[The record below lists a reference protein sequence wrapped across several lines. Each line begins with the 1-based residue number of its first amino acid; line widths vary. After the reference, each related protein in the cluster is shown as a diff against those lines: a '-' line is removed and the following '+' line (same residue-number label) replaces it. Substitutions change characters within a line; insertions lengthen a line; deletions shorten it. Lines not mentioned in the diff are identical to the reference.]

1 MIKTQ
6 SRGSID
12 RYRCDCAVLSPSKWC
27 HFLEEVF
34 CHFKGYYLRLNR
46 KESDLDLTKWL
57 DNQFNLIKTT
67 EKKLSLH
74 YIKKT
79 LKKNIL
85 VKVELGYNDAS
96 TQEKVVKL
104 IKTHSFQLNVI
115 MWKEK
120 RISVY
125 KNCGLHIVYCILQ
138 YLRWK
143 NILDRR
149 ISIIFKET
157 SKSKEPSLCRFI
169 FLDVVLV
176 LLTIFLWLK
185 VKEILKLLKLQK

>member
-67 EKKLSLH
+67 EKKLVKSSL
-74 YIKKT
+74 YKE
-79 LKKNIL
+79 NI
-85 VKVELGYNDAS
+85 E
-96 TQEKVVKL
+96 EKYFGKGR
-104 IKTHSFQLNVI
+104 T
-115 MWKEK
+115 
-120 RISVY
+120 
-125 KNCGLHIVYCILQ
+125 
-138 YLRWK
+138 
-143 NILDRR
+143 
-149 ISIIFKET
+149 
-157 SKSKEPSLCRFI
+157 
-169 FLDVVLV
+169 
-176 LLTIFLWLK
+176 WL
-185 VKEILKLLKLQK
+185 